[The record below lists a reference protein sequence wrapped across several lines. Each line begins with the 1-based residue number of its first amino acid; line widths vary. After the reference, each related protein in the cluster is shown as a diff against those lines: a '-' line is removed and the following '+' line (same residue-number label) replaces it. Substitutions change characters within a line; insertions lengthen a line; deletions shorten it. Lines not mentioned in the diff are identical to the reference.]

1 MEKLRTPVMIDAI
14 YVFLVGVST
23 ITPGLA
29 MAIWGG
35 PEIRDLGLL
44 LAFSGVC
51 IGFGVVLWGVA
62 SNIEKYGGLASHLVA
77 ALIIVAVF
85 MAWAWFGGTFGART
99 ALPAIVINIVL
110 AVWIWSAKP
119 K

>member
-1 MEKLRTPVMIDAI
+1 MIDAI
-14 YVFLVGVST
+14 YAFLVGVST

-29 MAIWGG
+29 MAIWGA
-35 PEIRDLGLL
+35 EVKDFGLL

-62 SNIEKYGGLASHLVA
+62 GDIEKHGGLASYLVA

-85 MAWAWFGGTFGART
+85 MAWAWFGGMFGART
-99 ALPAIVINIVL
+99 ALPAVVINIVL
-110 AVWIWSAKP
+110 AFWIWSAKP